1 MCTSGEW
8 APGGARSV
16 KLWRAVLLVNLA
28 LGVGLMMGYLAW
40 GREALQLERELAL
53 SRQRGFTVI
62 GRDETLRS
70 QGVVRA
76 VLPEISVVVVSHDEI
91 AGYMIPMTMGFRVRD
106 VKLLEG
112 LEPGDV
118 VRFTLRGIPPNL
130 EVTELT
136 RVGKT

>member
-1 MCTSGEW
+1 
-8 APGGARSV
+8 V
-16 KLWRAVLLVNLA
+16 KLWSAVLLVNLA
-28 LGVGLMMGYLAW
+28 LGVGLMLGYLAW
-40 GREALQLERELAL
+40 GREAARLERELAL
-53 SRQRGFTVI
+53 SRQRGFAI

-70 QGVVRA
+70 QGVIRA

-106 VKLLEG
+106 AKLLEG

-130 EVTELT
+130 EVTEIT

>member
-1 MCTSGEW
+1 
-8 APGGARSV
+8 V
-16 KLWRAVLLVNLA
+16 KLWSAVMLVNLA
-28 LGVGLMMGYLAW
+28 LGLGLMLGYLAW
-40 GREALQLERELAL
+40 GREALRLERELAA
-53 SRQRGFTVI
+53 RQRTFSI

-76 VLPEISVVVVSHDEI
+76 VLPEISVLVISHDEI

-106 VKLLEG
+106 AKLLEG

-118 VRFTLRGIPPNL
+118 IRFTLRGIPPNL
-130 EVTELT
+130 EVTEIT